1 MLIRTISLLIAFL
14 VSLAAFA
21 QEGRN
26 CGTMEELNHQLQQDP
41 EMALRMEAIERFTRD
56 YQERNPNEGG
66 RMVVTI
72 PVVFHIIHNGDAY
85 GTNENIPDELVLA
98 QLQQLNQDFALLNTD
113 AGNIPSLF
121 QSVAANTEIQF
132 CLAQRRPDGTA
143 TTGINRVNGGQ
154 ATWTSSQI
162 NNTLKPSTIW
172 DRNQYLN
179 IWSVA
184 FGGSSSG
191 LLGYA
196 QFPGGAANTDG
207 IVCAYFTFG
216 SLALP
221 NPAGGNYALGRTA
234 THEIGHWLNLRH
246 IWGDATCGNDLVADT
261 PVHNTSN
268 SGCPAYPHLS
278 TCTGNPVE
286 MTMNYMDYTNDVC
299 MFMFTAGQKTRMQ
312 AVLQTGGSR
321 ASLLNS
327 LGCSPPA
334 ASCGTAAG
342 LNTTNVTTTTAT
354 LNWSAVTGASSYNIR
369 YRVTGTTTWTTGSSA
384 TTSLAVSGLSPQTTY
399 EFQVQAVCAV
409 TGAFSASSNFTTLS
423 AISCG
428 TPTGF
433 SNGDITLTTAVINWT
448 AVAGAT
454 YYNYRYRQLGS
465 SAWTTG
471 TIGFNTLTL
480 TGLSSG
486 TQYEFQAQAVC
497 TSTPG
502 SFSNSHIFTTL
513 QDGGCPVPT
522 GLAASN
528 VTPTTV
534 TITWSA
540 VFGANNYNLRWRIQ
554 GSSSWQETTISNTS
568 FTATNL
574 LPATSYEFQV
584 QANCVRSLGIY
595 SASLVV
601 VTASV
606 SGCGTPTGLSAN
618 NITFNSAVIT
628 WLSVPGA
635 SSYTVRWRQ
644 QGSGVWSLSGTFVNS
659 ISLFNLLA
667 NTVYEFEVQA
677 VCGGTLSAFSTT
689 GSFTTLQQLA
699 CGQATNLSASN
710 VTESGAILSWTSVN
724 GASSYNVRWRIV
736 NAANWTTTVAGSN
749 SISISNLTAGSF
761 YEFQVQAVCG
771 VNTGAFTNSVFFQTL
786 GAGVCTDVY
795 EPNETAYSG
804 LPLSP
809 VNVEFQAAISAAT
822 DNDYFR
828 FANTPEQ
835 KNIRIELTNLPANYA
850 IQLYRDNILL
860 ATNQLPGTINKT
872 IIYNRGPV
880 SSNYYVRVFSNG
892 GESAPNQCYT
902 LKIRINENGL
912 RTAEDG
918 VVAEGAPSADFNVF
932 PNPAQST
939 VLINPVKTA
948 DTEVE
953 EAVLNVL
960 DMSGRQLI
968 SQTFLL
974 LGDEQH
980 LFTLDV
986 STLPAGMYM
995 VQLVQG
1001 EATAFRKLLIAR

>member
-1 MLIRTISLLIAFL
+1 MLIALLL
-14 VSLAAFA
+14 SLASFA

-26 CGTMEELNHQLQQDP
+26 CGTMEELSYQLQQDP
-41 EMALRMEAIERFTRD
+41 EMALRMEAIERFTRE
-56 YQERNPNEGG
+56 YQERNPNDGG
-66 RMVVTI
+66 RMIVTI
-72 PVVFHIIHNGDAY
+72 PVVFHIVHNGDAY

-98 QLQQLNQDFALLNTD
+98 QLQQLNQDFALLNAD
-113 AGNIPSLF
+113 AGSIPSLF

-132 CLAQRRPDGTA
+132 CLAQRKPDGTA

-154 ATWTSSQI
+154 ASWTSTQI

-221 NPAGGNYALGRTA
+221 NPAGGSYSRGRTA

-261 PVHNTSN
+261 PVHNASN

-278 TCTGNPVE
+278 TCTGTPIE

-299 MFMFTAGQKTRMQ
+299 MYMFTAGQKTRMQ

-327 LGCSPPA
+327 LGCSPPVA
-334 ASCGTAAG
+334 TCGTPAS
-342 LNTTNVTTTTAT
+342 LNATNVTSTAAT
-354 LNWSAVTGASSYNIR
+354 LNWSAVSGANSYNIR
-369 YRVTGTTTWTTGSSA
+369 YRVTGTSNWTTASSA
-384 TTSLAVSGLSPQTTY
+384 TTSLAVSGLTPQTTY

-409 TGAFSASSNFTTLS
+409 TGSFSASANFTTLS

-454 YYNYRYRQLGS
+454 YYNYRYRQLGT
-465 SAWTTG
+465 SAWTSG
-471 TIGFNTLTL
+471 TIGFTTVTL

-486 TQYEFQAQAVC
+486 TQFEFQVQAVC
-497 TSTPG
+497 VSTPG
-502 SFSNSHIFTTL
+502 SYSNSYIFTTL
-513 QDGGCPVPT
+513 QEGGCPVPT
-522 GLAASN
+522 GLVATN

-534 TITWSA
+534 VLNWSS
-540 VFGANNYNLRWRIQ
+540 VFGSNNYNIRWRIQ
-554 GSSSWQETTISNTS
+554 GSSTWQETAISATS

-574 LPATSYEFQV
+574 LPATTYEFQV
-584 QANCVRSLGIY
+584 QANCVRSY
-595 SASLVV
+595 SAYSSSLVV

-606 SGCGTPTGLSAN
+606 SGCATPTGLNVGS
-618 NITFNSAVIT
+618 ITFNSAVLT
-628 WLSVPGA
+628 WSSVPGA
-635 SSYTVRWRQ
+635 SSYTIRWRQ
-644 QGSGVWSLSGTFVNS
+644 LGSSVWSLTGAFVNNL
-659 ISLFNLLA
+659 SLSSLAA
-667 NTVYEFEVQA
+667 NTAYQFEVQA

-689 GSFTTLQQLA
+689 GSFTTLQQPA

-710 VTESGAILSWTSVN
+710 ITESTAILSWTSVI
-724 GASSYNVRWRIV
+724 GASAYNVRWRIV

-749 SISISNLTAGSF
+749 SLAISNLTAGSF
-761 YEFQVQAVCG
+761 YEFQVQTVCG
-771 VNTGAFTNSVFFQTL
+771 LNTSAFTAAVFFQTP
-786 GAGVCTDVY
+786 GAGSCSDIF
-795 EPNETAYSG
+795 EPNETASTS

-809 VNVEFQAAISAAT
+809 VNVEFQATIGTAT

-880 SSNYYVRVFSNG
+880 SANYYVRVYSNG

-902 LKIRINENGL
+902 LQIRINENGL

-918 VVAEGAPSADFNVF
+918 VVVEGAPSADFNVF

-939 VLINPVKTA
+939 VLVNPVKTA
-948 DTEVE
+948 DVEVE
-953 EAVLNVL
+953 EAVVNVL
-960 DMSGRQLI
+960 DLSGRQLI

-974 LGDEQH
+974 VGDDQH
-980 LFTLDV
+980 LFTLDL
-986 STLPAGMYM
+986 SRLPAGMYM

-1001 EATAFRKLLIAR
+1001 EVTAIKKLLIAR